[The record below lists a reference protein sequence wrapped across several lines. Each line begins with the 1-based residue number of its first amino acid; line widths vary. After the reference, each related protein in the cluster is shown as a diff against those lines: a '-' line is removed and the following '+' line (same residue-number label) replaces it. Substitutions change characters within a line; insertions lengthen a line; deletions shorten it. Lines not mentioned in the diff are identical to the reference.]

1 MRITQFLA
9 VITLI
14 SLPLYVLRCKDFSWC
29 SSPVPITLL
38 EVLIMATFFSW
49 AFWRLYSLRK
59 GVISAQE
66 LVQRLRG
73 ALFLPLVA
81 FLGVSTFAV
90 FISPDFQAAAGIWKA
105 YFIEP
110 ALLYI
115 VVLDISTS
123 RKSFSWILPPLLLSG
138 LWVSSLAIWQ
148 WISQT
153 NNFSPDYLVNKRESA
168 VFDNPNALSLY
179 LGPLI
184 LICFGMVFKIAN
196 QRNELMTKLFK
207 LLAVVGI
214 VAVYIGAVYLSRSRG
229 AYIGLSLSALI
240 FLAIILHRSLSDKLK
255 RINIFAIFIAIA
267 ISMVVL
273 VVGFIN
279 INKVVNNASPKA
291 LDTGYTRLCIWQGTK
306 KMVADHFITGVGLS
320 GFPITY
326 QKYATCEKQAFQY
339 PHNIF
344 LNFWVELGLIGLAVF
359 LWISFVYLK
368 ILSKHL
374 DDFMAIGF
382 LAVLVYIFIHG
393 LVDVPYFKNDLS
405 AAFWVFLSVA
415 VWFGNQKTKS

>member
-14 SLPLYVLRCKDFSWC
+14 SLPLYVLRCRDFSWC
-29 SSPVPITLL
+29 SSPVPVTLL
-38 EVLIMATFFSW
+38 EVLILATFIAW
-49 AFWRLYSLRK
+49 VFWRLYSLRK
-59 GVISAQE
+59 GIISAQE
-66 LVQRLRG
+66 LAQRLRG
-73 ALFLPLVA
+73 AFFLPIVA

-90 FISPDFQAAAGIWKA
+90 FVSPDFQAAAGIWKA

-115 VVLDISTS
+115 VVIDISNS
-123 RKSFSWILPPLLLSG
+123 KKSFSWILPPLLLSG
-138 LWVSSLAIWQ
+138 LWVSALAIWQ
-148 WISQT
+148 WVTEI
-153 NNFSPDYLVNKRESA
+153 NNFSPDYLVNKRESS

-184 LICFGMVFKIAN
+184 LICFGLVFKIID
-196 QRNELMTKLFK
+196 QRNELMAK
-207 LLAVVGI
+207 LLKLLVVVSV

-229 AYIGLSLSALI
+229 AYIGLSLSSLI
-240 FLAIILHRSLSDKLK
+240 FLAIILHRTLSDKLK
-255 RINIFAIFIAIA
+255 RINILAIFIAIA
-267 ISMVVL
+267 VSTVIL
-273 VVGFIN
+273 VSGFIN
-279 INKVVNNASPKA
+279 LDKVVNSASPKA
-291 LDTGYTRLCIWQGTK
+291 LDTGYSRLCIWQGTK
-306 KMVADHFITGVGLS
+306 KMVGDHFITGVGLS

-326 QKYATCEKQAFQY
+326 QKYVTCEKQAFQY

-344 LNFWVELGLIGLAVF
+344 LNFWVELGIVGLAVF

-405 AAFWVFLSVA
+405 AQFWVFLSVA
-415 VWFGNQKTKS
+415 AWYGNQKS